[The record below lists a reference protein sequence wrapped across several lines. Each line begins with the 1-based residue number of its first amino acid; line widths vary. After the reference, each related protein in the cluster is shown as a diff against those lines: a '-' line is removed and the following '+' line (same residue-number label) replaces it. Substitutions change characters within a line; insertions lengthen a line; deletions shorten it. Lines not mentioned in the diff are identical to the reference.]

1 MRTFILTLL
10 LLLTSLLSMAQ
21 SDTTQTPATPKITW
35 KVNYRLGLNGQY
47 NSGNVD
53 RILVT
58 NKNTLNL
65 QYGNF
70 KAPIVYNFSY
80 GRFKDKL
87 NEREHFL
94 QLNPS
99 YEQGRVKYY
108 YSTEAEVSNLRGIRN
123 RVSVGVGMGYAVV
136 AKKQVDVTVSNIIFN
151 ENTNYQNQLH
161 KHTIRSSTR
170 LRIKAEVGNIRLSSV
185 GYYQPSLESMDNYR
199 WSNTN
204 SLEVK
209 LFKPLSTAINYDQS
223 YESFV
228 VGNKVKYNNS
238 LTIGFT
244 YRFE

>member
-1 MRTFILTLL
+1 MRSYILATL

-21 SDTTQTPATPKITW
+21 TQPAKVTW
-35 KVNYRLGLNGQY
+35 KVQYRLGLNGQY

-53 RILVT
+53 RVLVT

-65 QYGNF
+65 QYGSF
-70 KAPIVYNFSY
+70 KAPIIYNFSY
-80 GRFKDKL
+80 GRFKGKL

-108 YSTEAEVSNLRGIRN
+108 YTTEAEVSNLRGIRN
-123 RVSVGVGMGYAVV
+123 RVSVGVGVGYAVV
-136 AKKQVDVTVSNIIFN
+136 AKKQVDVTISNIIFN
-151 ENTNYQNQLH
+151 ENTNYLNQLH

-170 LRIKAEVGNIRLSSV
+170 LRIKTDIGNIRISSI
-185 GYYQPSLESMDNYR
+185 GYYQPSLENMDNYR
-199 WSNTN
+199 WSNNN
-204 SLEVK
+204 SIEVK